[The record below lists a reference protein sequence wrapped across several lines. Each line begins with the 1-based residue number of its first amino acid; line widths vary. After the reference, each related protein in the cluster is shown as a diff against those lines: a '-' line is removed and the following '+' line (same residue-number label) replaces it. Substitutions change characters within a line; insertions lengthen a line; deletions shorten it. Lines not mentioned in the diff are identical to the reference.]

1 VLNGGCNSFI
11 EDEDEDEDE
20 SCVYRNQIIRIH
32 KLKPLYSKVQVRQ
45 DSPGVDVYY
54 GGVVVDLLPPKN
66 LSIGDSTIPRG
77 IHFDSE
83 DINKVLLGLNKPVYC
98 ALDGGVGDGRFA
110 VIKDNESRILLSHN
124 EEFQIFDFKNI
135 IRHFSKDN
143 EILSLEDQEIKILL
157 DSSDLLSKDI
167 ETATIINFKGRIR
180 EEDTVLCFTI
190 KDKLMISMSKEYG
203 RYSIRIDKLIDS
215 DWKDL
220 RINKKDK
227 FKFHV
232 SEI

>member
-1 VLNGGCNSFI
+1 
-11 EDEDEDEDE
+11 
-20 SCVYRNQIIRIH
+20 
-32 KLKPLYSKVQVRQ
+32 
-45 DSPGVDVYY
+45 
-54 GGVVVDLLPPKN
+54 
-66 LSIGDSTIPRG
+66 
-77 IHFDSE
+77 
-83 DINKVLLGLNKPVYC
+83 
-98 ALDGGVGDGRFA
+98 
-110 VIKDNESRILLSHN
+110 
-124 EEFQIFDFKNI
+124 
-135 IRHFSKDN
+135 
-143 EILSLEDQEIKILL
+143 LSLEDQEIKILL

-220 RINKKDK
+220 RINKKDE

>member
-1 VLNGGCNSFI
+1 
-11 EDEDEDEDE
+11 
-20 SCVYRNQIIRIH
+20 
-32 KLKPLYSKVQVRQ
+32 
-45 DSPGVDVYY
+45 
-54 GGVVVDLLPPKN
+54 
-66 LSIGDSTIPRG
+66 
-77 IHFDSE
+77 
-83 DINKVLLGLNKPVYC
+83 
-98 ALDGGVGDGRFA
+98 
-110 VIKDNESRILLSHN
+110 
-124 EEFQIFDFKNI
+124 
-135 IRHFSKDN
+135 
-143 EILSLEDQEIKILL
+143 LSLEDQEIKILL

-180 EEDTVLCFTI
+180 EEDTVLCFII
-190 KDKLMISMSKEYG
+190 KDKLMISMSKDYG